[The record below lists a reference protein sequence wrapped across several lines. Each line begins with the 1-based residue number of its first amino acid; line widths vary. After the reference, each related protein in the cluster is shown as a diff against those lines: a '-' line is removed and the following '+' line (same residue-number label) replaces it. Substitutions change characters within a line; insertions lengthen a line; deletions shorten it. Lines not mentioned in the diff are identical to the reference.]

1 MIKQT
6 WWNCESHDLFA
17 EKKWRILEIAYI
29 CLHFLPLHLPF
40 NPLPLSAT
48 ASLFYYLNSP
58 ILLPKLL
65 FSSPFLSH
73 NPGLLPGTLVWPT
86 LHCFD
91 SFLFGPASLWCGCVY
106 VCALEKKRK
115 QQWSY
120 FSICEV
126 FILSEEM
133 LGFWVW
139 IHGFSKNGDKFR
151 CQQM

>member
-1 MIKQT
+1 MC
-6 WWNCESHDLFA
+6 NSF
-17 EKKWRILEIAYI
+17 
-29 CLHFLPLHLPF
+29 P
-40 NPLPLSAT
+40 
-48 ASLFYYLNSP
+48 FYYLNSP

-106 VCALEKKRK
+106 VCTLERKRK

-139 IHGFSKNGDKFR
+139 IHGFPKMGTSLDVSR
-151 CQQM
+151 CNSVGIYSYLPMWFLHEKCLWVSVSSSFGFMVCLEHTVYL